1 MTFKALITEKTDD
14 GYQSR
19 VGDKNLE
26 DLPEGDVLVRVA
38 WSSLNYKD
46 ALSASGNKG
55 VTRSF
60 PHTPGIDA
68 AGVVGEAGDGPFSVG
83 DAVICTGYDL
93 GMNTSGGYG
102 DYIRVPAEWLAPLPA
117 GLSARDAMVLGTAGL
132 TAALCVEAL
141 IDTGLQPEQGEVL
154 VTGATGGVG
163 SVAVSILSNLGF
175 KVVAATGKQD
185 AHDWLRDLGAADI
198 IGRDALLEGIEKPVL
213 KPRWAGVVDCVGGDI
228 LVNALKSL
236 QYGGSAACCGLTAS
250 PKLENATVFPFIL
263 RGVNLLGVDSVE
275 LPCEVKQQMWQL
287 LASDWRPALD
297 KLESREVTREQLPDC
312 FTEILAGKL
321 RGRVVVKINP

>member
-68 AGVVGEAGDGPFSVG
+68 AGVVEEAGDGPFSVG

-132 TAALCVEAL
+132 TAGLCVQKLLTMGAK
-141 IDTGLQPEQGEVL
+141 PEQGK
-154 VTGATGGVG
+154 
-163 SVAVSILSNLGF
+163 VAVSGASGAVGTVAVELLSKLGF
-175 KVVAATGKQD
+175 DVVAISGKAD
-185 AHDWLRDLGAADI
+185 HADDLKALGAKEVV
-198 IGRDALLEGIEKPVL
+198 GRETLAEEK
-213 KPRWAGVVDCVGGDI
+213 KPLVKPAFANAVDTVGGGP
-228 LVNALKSL
+228 LAELLK
-236 QYGGSAACCGLTAS
+236 QIQPGGSVSCCGLVAGPGLQT
-250 PKLENATVFPFIL
+250 TVLPFIL

-275 LPCEVKQQMWQL
+275 IP
-287 LASDWRPALD
+287 LAEKEAVWKKFSGEWACPKTEASARDIGRGELDGAL
-297 KLESREVTREQLPDC
+297 KAFLKGES
-312 FTEILAGKL
+312 AGKIVL
-321 RGRVVVKINP
+321 DHSK

>member
-1 MTFKALITEKTDD
+1 
-14 GYQSR
+14 
-19 VGDKNLE
+19 
-26 DLPEGDVLVRVA
+26 
-38 WSSLNYKD
+38 
-46 ALSASGNKG
+46 
-55 VTRSF
+55 
-60 PHTPGIDA
+60 
-68 AGVVGEAGDGPFSVG
+68 
-83 DAVICTGYDL
+83 
-93 GMNTSGGYG
+93 
-102 DYIRVPAEWLAPLPA
+102 
-117 GLSARDAMVLGTAGL
+117 
-132 TAALCVEAL
+132 
-141 IDTGLQPEQGEVL
+141 
-154 VTGATGGVG
+154 
-163 SVAVSILSNLGF
+163 
-175 KVVAATGKQD
+175 VVAATFKQD

>member
-68 AGVVGEAGDGPFSVG
+68 AGVVEEAGEGPFSVG

-117 GLSARDAMVLGTAGL
+117 GLSAREAMVLGTAGL

-275 LPCEVKQQMWQL
+275 LPCEVKQQMWQV
-287 LASDWRPALD
+287 
-297 KLESREVTREQLPDC
+297 SRCVREGSEHAVLPTR
-312 FTEILAGKL
+312 
-321 RGRVVVKINP
+321 

>member
-1 MTFKALITEKTDD
+1 MTFKALITEKTEQ

-19 VGDKNLE
+19 VGDKHLE

-38 WSSLNYKD
+38 WSSLNFKD

-68 AGVVGEAGDGPFSVG
+68 AGVVEEAGDGPFSVG

-117 GLSARDAMVLGTAGL
+117 GLSVRDAMVLGTAGL

-163 SVAVSILSNLGF
+163 SVAVSILS
-175 KVVAATGKQD
+175 K
-185 AHDWLRDLGAADI
+185 
-198 IGRDALLEGIEKPVL
+198 
-213 KPRWAGVVDCVGGDI
+213 
-228 LVNALKSL
+228 
-236 QYGGSAACCGLTAS
+236 
-250 PKLENATVFPFIL
+250 
-263 RGVNLLGVDSVE
+263 
-275 LPCEVKQQMWQL
+275 
-287 LASDWRPALD
+287 LASRSWPPPARKTPTTGCVTWAPPTSSAVTPCWKALR
-297 KLESREVTREQLPDC
+297 SRCSSR
-312 FTEILAGKL
+312 AGP
-321 RGRVVVKINP
+321 VWSIAWAAIFWSMP

>member
-68 AGVVGEAGDGPFSVG
+68 AGVVEEAGDGPFSVG

-141 IDTGLQPEQGEVL
+141 IDTGLQPEQGE
-154 VTGATGGVG
+154 
-163 SVAVSILSNLGF
+163 
-175 KVVAATGKQD
+175 
-185 AHDWLRDLGAADI
+185 
-198 IGRDALLEGIEKPVL
+198 
-213 KPRWAGVVDCVGGDI
+213 
-228 LVNALKSL
+228 
-236 QYGGSAACCGLTAS
+236 GL
-250 PKLENATVFPFIL
+250 VFPFIL

>member
-68 AGVVGEAGDGPFSVG
+68 AGVVEEAGDGPFSVG

-117 GLSARDAMVLGTAGL
+117 GLSAPA
-132 TAALCVEAL
+132 
-141 IDTGLQPEQGEVL
+141 
-154 VTGATGGVG
+154 GVG
-163 SVAVSILSNLGF
+163 STPCSEDSFPLQSPPPGGASLSLF
-175 KVVAATGKQD
+175 
-185 AHDWLRDLGAADI
+185 
-198 IGRDALLEGIEKPVL
+198 
-213 KPRWAGVVDCVGGDI
+213 
-228 LVNALKSL
+228 
-236 QYGGSAACCGLTAS
+236 
-250 PKLENATVFPFIL
+250 
-263 RGVNLLGVDSVE
+263 
-275 LPCEVKQQMWQL
+275 LPQ
-287 LASDWRPALD
+287 
-297 KLESREVTREQLPDC
+297 
-312 FTEILAGKL
+312 G
-321 RGRVVVKINP
+321 

>member
-68 AGVVGEAGDGPFSVG
+68 AGVVEEAGDGPFSVG

-185 AHDWLRDLGAADI
+185 AHDWLRDPGAADI
-198 IGRDALLEGIEKPVL
+198 IGRDALRSEE
-213 KPRWAGVVDCVGGDI
+213 RRVGKDGR
-228 LVNALKSL
+228 S
-236 QYGGSAACCGLTAS
+236 
-250 PKLENATVFPFIL
+250 
-263 RGVNLLGVDSVE
+263 RG
-275 LPCEVKQQMWQL
+275 P
-287 LASDWRPALD
+287 PYH
-297 KLESREVTREQLPDC
+297 
-312 FTEILAGKL
+312 
-321 RGRVVVKINP
+321 

>member
-1 MTFKALITEKTDD
+1 M
-14 GYQSR
+14 
-19 VGDKNLE
+19 
-26 DLPEGDVLVRVA
+26 
-38 WSSLNYKD
+38 
-46 ALSASGNKG
+46 
-55 VTRSF
+55 
-60 PHTPGIDA
+60 
-68 AGVVGEAGDGPFSVG
+68 
-83 DAVICTGYDL
+83 C
-93 GMNTSGGYG
+93 
-102 DYIRVPAEWLAPLPA
+102 IRD
-117 GLSARDAMVLGTAGL
+117 S
-132 TAALCVEAL
+132 
-141 IDTGLQPEQGEVL
+141 
-154 VTGATGGVG
+154 
-163 SVAVSILSNLGF
+163 SNLGF